1 MSTPLPAT
9 RVPVTILTG
18 FLGSGKTTLLRSW
31 LADPALANTAVLVN
45 EFGEI
50 GLDHDLISEVR
61 GDMVLLQSG
70 CICCSIRSDLV
81 RAFCDL
87 WVRSQ
92 RREIPAFRRVIVET
106 TGLADPAPILA
117 TLAKNGLVSRVYYTK
132 LLVATADG
140 QQVTAQLRT
149 HPEVGKQLAIA
160 DRIVLTKCDLLNA
173 AELAAAHASVRL
185 LAPNT
190 QVVEGMH
197 GAAALDAVLGEL
209 DADHQRFDDL
219 ASHPAF
225 AASDQPD
232 PAAELEAADA
242 VPDAA
247 SHHAHAPSSEHV
259 DAQGRDV
266 ATYALTI
273 DSPLSYAAV
282 AIWLSTLTQFYG
294 DTLLR
299 VKGILL
305 VEGEVA
311 PVVVQSVGHVVYPSY
326 QLPTWPAG
334 ARVSRLVLIARGL
347 TKSRLR
353 ELCAGLTNTEVPF
366 DALLRKDSPGPKN
379 PGPQNSGPLPTN

>member
-9 RVPVTILTG
+9 RVPVTVLTG

-31 LADPALANTAVLVN
+31 LADPALADTAVLVN

-92 RREIPAFRRVIVET
+92 RREIPTFRRVIVET

-140 QQVTAQLRT
+140 QQVTAQLRA

-160 DRIVLTKCDLLNA
+160 DRIVMTKCDLLTA
-173 AELAAAHASVRL
+173 AELASAYASVRSV
-185 LAPNT
+185 APNT
-190 QVVEGMH
+190 LLVEGKH
-197 GAAALDAVLGEL
+197 GVAEIDAVLGEL

-219 ASHPAF
+219 ALHPAF
-225 AASDQPD
+225 T
-232 PAAELEAADA
+232 AAEAEGAA
-242 VPDAA
+242 AA
-247 SHHAHAPSSEHV
+247 RSSADSAHSAENAHAHATSSEHL
-259 DAQGRDV
+259 DDQGRDV
-266 ATYALTI
+266 ATFALTI
-273 DSPLSYAAV
+273 DTPLSYATV

-299 VKGILL
+299 VKGILV
-305 VEGEVA
+305 VEGEA
-311 PVVVQSVGHVVYPSY
+311 QPVVIQSVGHVVYPSY
-326 QLPTWPAG
+326 QLPAWPPG
-334 ARVSRLVLIARGL
+334 SRVSRVVMIARGIP
-347 TKSRLR
+347 KSRLR
-353 ELCAGLTNTEVPF
+353 ELCVGLIDSAVP
-366 DALLRKDSPGPKN
+366 LRGD
-379 PGPQNSGPLPTN
+379 